1 MAASGFK
8 DLRKLSTSFMELD
21 APEVEFS
28 YKNLYFILFE
38 NFVLAQLEYVTVKEG
53 IGIFPN

>member
-8 DLRKLSTSFMELD
+8 DLRKLSTSFMD